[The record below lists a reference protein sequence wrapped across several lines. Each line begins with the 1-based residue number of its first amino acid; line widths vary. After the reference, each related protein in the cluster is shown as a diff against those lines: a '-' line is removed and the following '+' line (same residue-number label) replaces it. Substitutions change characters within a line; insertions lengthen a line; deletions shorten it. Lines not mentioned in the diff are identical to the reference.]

1 MLRLFVFPMPAR
13 VHAPTPRNLR
23 LLAAALKRGE
33 LVAIP
38 TETVYGLA
46 ANALDTRACRK
57 IFTAKRR
64 PDHDPLIVHVT
75 DLCAAE
81 ELAEFNEAA
90 RAVARHFWPGPLT
103 IVLPKKKI
111 VPGIVTSGQNTVALR
126 SPAHPLAR
134 RLLKLSGLPLAAPS
148 ANPFGY
154 VSPTTA
160 EHVRLGLGTRIKHI
174 LDGGAC
180 QVGVESTIV
189 DLSHPAQLRVLRP
202 GAISAQDLL
211 AVLRKAGI
219 KAGAVGGKTPASILA
234 PGLLDQHYSPHTPLT
249 IVPRIK
255 ANQRQPGGLD
265 TALIFQRKPK
275 AGGMNIFWF
284 SAAGKLTDAA
294 HNLYSVLRQADAGKF
309 SRMIVEA
316 APPHG
321 GALAAAI
328 NDRLTRAAGKRH
340 RP

>member
-1 MLRLFVFPMPAR
+1 MPAR

-46 ANALDTRACRK
+46 AHALDTKACRR

-75 DLCAAE
+75 NLRAAE
-81 ELAEFNEAA
+81 ELAEFNDAA
-90 RAVARHFWPGPLT
+90 RAIARHFWPGPLT
-103 IVLPKKKI
+103 LVLPKKKI

-148 ANPFGY
+148 ANLFGY

-180 QVGVESTIV
+180 RVGVESTIV
-189 DLSHPAQLRVLRP
+189 AVNPGGELRLLRP
-202 GAISAQDLL
+202 GAISAPDMLM
-211 AVLRKAGI
+211 VLRRAGVKAR
-219 KAGAVGGKTPASILA
+219 VVSGKPPSVVLA

-249 IVPRIK
+249 ITSRITATQRK
-255 ANQRQPGGLD
+255 SANTD
-265 TALIFQRKPK
+265 TALIFQRKPV
-275 AGGMNIFWF
+275 APRSANIFWF
-284 SAAGKLTDAA
+284 STTGKSTETA
-294 HNLYSVLRQADAGKF
+294 HNLFAVLRAADGGKF
-309 SRMIVEA
+309 VRMIIEA
-316 APPHG
+316 APRNSG
-321 GALAAAI
+321 ILATAI
-328 NDRLTRAAGKRH
+328 NDRLTRAAGKRK
-340 RP
+340 